1 MKLIHWTNYIIDLF
15 MLRTV
20 PFKTIIT
27 FCFIVSLFFTQ
38 SLAMAQ
44 EAGVS
49 ISPGVIEETL
59 DPGTIHKYEID
70 IKNLHSAQQQYFIFT
85 RNIRSVGDG
94 GVPIFADDWE
104 ETGYELVNWINLSK
118 DSVLL
123 EGGQEET
130 IEFILNVPSD
140 ASPGSHFGGV
150 FVSADPPEIEN
161 SGAAVGYQVA
171 NIVSIRVAGDVIE
184 QASIRQFST
193 GKFIYGAQDV
203 DFNVKIENNGNVL
216 VRPAGPLV
224 IHNSLGKRVGELT
237 FNESRAGVFPGKT
250 REFADVKWVG
260 DGAGFGRYEAVLS
273 PVYGDEGAYKTMSN
287 TVTFWILP
295 FNVLGPALGALAVV
309 LLATIIG
316 VKLYVRRAL
325 AQVNA
330 GRRMV
335 RRKGQGGSSAT
346 LLVVVSIL
354 IVLALFLLV
363 MLVLFA

>member
-1 MKLIHWTNYIIDLF
+1 
-15 MLRTV
+15 MLRIV
-20 PFKTIIT
+20 PYKTIATIACLM
-27 FCFIVSLFFTQ
+27 FLLFAQ
-38 SLAMAQ
+38 SIASAQ

-59 DPGTIHKYEID
+59 DAGTLHNFEIE
-70 IKNLHSAQQQYFIFT
+70 IQNLHSAPQQYFLFT

-104 ETGYELVNWINLSK
+104 ETGYELAAWINLST
-118 DSVLL
+118 DSVFLQGGETEVVKFTL
-123 EGGQEET
+123 E
-130 IEFILNVPSD
+130 VPKG

-150 FVSADPPEIEN
+150 FVSADPPEMEN

-171 NIVSIRVAGDVIE
+171 NILSIRVAGDVVE

-193 GKFIYGAQDV
+193 GKFIYSAQDV

-250 REFADVKWVG
+250 REFADVNWIG
-260 DGAGFGRYEAVLS
+260 DGAGFGRYEAILS
-273 PVYGDEGAYKTMSN
+273 PVYGDQGAYKTMSN

-295 FNVLGPALGALAVV
+295 LNILGPALGALAFI
-309 LLATIIG
+309 LLVTIIG

-330 GRRMV
+330 GRRMI

-346 LLVVVSIL
+346 LLVVVSVL